1 MVRADTLPEEKR
13 EAILQAVG
21 KLKQRILWK
30 WENETMPNQPS
41 NVYIRKWMP
50 QRDILCKIFRSF
62 FSFDTHSTLCV
73 LFFSKVILM
82 FEFS

>member
-30 WENETMPNQPS
+30 WENETLPNQPP
-41 NVYIRKWMP
+41 NVFIRKWMP
-50 QRDILCKIFRSF
+50 QRDILCKIFCSF
-62 FSFDTHSTLCV
+62 VYFTFTRLICATI
-73 LFFSKVILM
+73 SKVTQT
-82 FEFS
+82 FVFS